1 MAKNMDDQE
10 SVADPLEDV
19 AIFDPEESEE
29 VAPTNTIASEP
40 ISPLG
45 PPTAVAS
52 PGLSSIEVLL
62 LEANKRIEQLQ
73 EELELERKERRELE
87 KQLYQVEAMANQ
99 SEKSMKELEHERQI
113 RLGLER
119 EIAAMET
126 ELKHAQIGAEMMNQ
140 EREARLELERKVGTL
155 EVQAEK
161 MSQMSEELDEQ
172 RKARLEL
179 EKEKASLEMEV
190 RHADKFESLL
200 SEERQA
206 RANAQMR
213 ASTAEAKLA
222 QLEGELAAKDRKGGR
237 SFFSRG

>member
-1 MAKNMDDQE
+1 MAKNSDDQE
-10 SVADPLEDV
+10 IPVDPLEDV
-19 AIFDPEESEE
+19 ALFDPEASEE
-29 VAPTNTIASEP
+29 VTAPNTIASEP

-52 PGLSSIEVLL
+52 PGLNSIEILL

-73 EELELERKERRELE
+73 EELDIERKERRELE
-87 KQLYQVEAMANQ
+87 KQLYRVEATADQ
-99 SEKSMKELEHERQI
+99 SAKTLKELERERQI
-113 RLGLER
+113 RLGMER

-126 ELKHAQIGAEMMNQ
+126 ELKHAQLAAGMMNQ
-140 EREARLELERKVGTL
+140 EREARLELERKIGTL
-155 EVQAEK
+155 EVRAERA
-161 MSQMSEELDEQ
+161 SQISEELDEQ

-179 EKEKASLEMEV
+179 EKEKASLEIEV
-190 RHADKFESLL
+190 QHADKFESLL
-200 SEERQA
+200 SEERQS

-222 QLEGELAAKDRKGGR
+222 QLEGELASRDRKGGR